1 MWFCLKFDSPI
12 KNLKENSEGKDANH
26 VNLLFVVNLD
36 YKFCVANHFKM
47 QTIKPGKKI
56 NFQNDVIFKN
66 LSISEINCSLF
77 IFFFNIQFFEGKFIK
92 IYFKKMNILIILTK
106 IVFVGFCKIDSKL

>member
-1 MWFCLKFDSPI
+1 M
-12 KNLKENSEGKDANH
+12 KENSEGKDANH
-26 VNLLFVVNLD
+26 VNLLFVVSLN

-47 QTIKPGKKI
+47 QMIKPSQKI
-56 NFQNDVIFKN
+56 NFWNDVIFKI
-66 LSISEINCSLF
+66 LAFQKLILVYSF
-77 IFFFNIQFFEGKFIK
+77 FFFNIQFFKNKFIK

>member
-1 MWFCLKFDSPI
+1 M
-12 KNLKENSEGKDANH
+12 KENSEGKDANH

-77 IFFFNIQFFEGKFIK
+77 IFFLIFNFLKINLLKFTL
-92 IYFKKMNILIILTK
+92 KK
-106 IVFVGFCKIDSKL
+106 